1 MVRIF
6 IILLAGMLAVDA
18 QIFMLRRKAN
28 RSIQLVPC
36 YSVNDSSLK
45 GYWKLDEASGNAI
58 DSKGANTLTDNNS
71 VGTAAG
77 KIGTSRDFAAASSR
91 YLSIADNA
99 DLSTG
104 DIDFT
109 GTCWWKYDA
118 VLAAGQYPG
127 IMGKW
132 QIGQREF
139 QAYLNGDNQRVQLS
153 VSSDGTA
160 ITIEVRADNFGDPSE
175 NAWHFVVFWH
185 DSVANTINIQ
195 IDNGTVDS
203 TSYASGILDGTSIFT
218 IGSVAIG
225 DYWTG
230 QIDEAEFT
238 KRVLTTDER
247 SALYAAGLG
256 CRPL

>member
-6 IILLAGMLAVDA
+6 IILLAGLLAVDA

-45 GYWKLDEASGNAI
+45 GYWKLDEASGNAT

-109 GTCWWKYDA
+109 GTCWFKYDA
-118 VLAAGQYPG
+118 VLAAGQFPG
-127 IMGKW
+127 IMGKF
-132 QIGQREF
+132 QTGQQEY
-139 QAYLNGDNQRVQLS
+139 QAYLNGDNQRVQFS

-160 ITIEVRADNFGDPSE
+160 TTEVRADNFGDPSE
-175 NAWHFVVFWH
+175 NAWHFLAFWH
-185 DSVANTINIQ
+185 DSVNNTINIQ
-195 IDNGTVDS
+195 IDNTTVDS
-203 TSYASGILDGTSIFT
+203 TPYSAGIADQPSIFT
-218 IGSVAIG
+218 IGSSGIG
-225 DYWTG
+225 NYWTG
-230 QIDEAEFT
+230 QIDEVVFT

-247 SALYAAGLG
+247 TALYASGLG